1 MKCSLGQCDDS
12 DESINA
18 EFFKAVA
25 WFFTLVIVGGCGA
38 IYWVFA

>member
-18 EFFKAVA
+18 EFAKAVA
-25 WFFTLVIVGGCGA
+25 WFFTLAIVGGCLA
-38 IYWVFA
+38 IYWVLS

>member
-18 EFFKAVA
+18 EFARAICWICAWAIALVCLAVYLIF
-25 WFFTLVIVGGCGA
+25 W
-38 IYWVFA
+38 